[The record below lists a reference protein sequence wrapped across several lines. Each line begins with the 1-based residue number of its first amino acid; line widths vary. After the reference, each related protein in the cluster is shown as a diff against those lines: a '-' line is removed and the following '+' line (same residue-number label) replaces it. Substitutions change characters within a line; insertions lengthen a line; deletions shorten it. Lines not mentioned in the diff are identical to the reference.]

1 MKKKVN
7 LQQIVWRFRE
17 ARERLQPSIE
27 LRRNYLTAVY
37 HQQLASEK
45 AAIQGH
51 IGSLAPG
58 VRKVY
63 LQNRLAELN
72 SRLGR

>member
-1 MKKKVN
+1 MKKKVD
-7 LQQIVWRFRE
+7 LQRIVWKFRE
-17 ARERLQPSIE
+17 ARERLQPSIQ
-27 LRRNYLTAVY
+27 LRRDYLTATY
-37 HQQLASEK
+37 HQQLASER

-63 LQNRLAELN
+63 LMRRLDELN
-72 SRLGR
+72 ARLNR